1 MTNII
6 KKEII
11 TESLQRAAA
20 FKSELTVV
28 GLPYRFKQQKFI
40 GDTFYTFKIDRE
52 YMPRALSLWRKICV
66 SIPDANDNFP

>member
-6 KKEII
+6 RKEII

-28 GLPYRFKQQKFI
+28 GLPYRFKRQKFI
-40 GDTFYTFKIDRE
+40 GDTFYTFKLDRE
-52 YMPRALSLWRKICV
+52 YMPRALNIWRKICV
-66 SIPDANDNFP
+66 SIPSDIDDWP